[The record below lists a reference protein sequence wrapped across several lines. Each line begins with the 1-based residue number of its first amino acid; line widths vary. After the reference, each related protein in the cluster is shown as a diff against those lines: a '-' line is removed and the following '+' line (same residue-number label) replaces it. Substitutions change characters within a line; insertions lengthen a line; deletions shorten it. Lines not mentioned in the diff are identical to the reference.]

1 MPGNTI
7 AIVLPDMHIGGAERV
22 ALRLMRSF
30 LEAGERVHLVLMQE
44 RGELLADV
52 PADVQ
57 IIDLA
62 APRIRHSIR
71 PLADYLR
78 TYRPDAMQ
86 ARMWPLTVAA
96 IIAKQIAGS
105 KTRLVVSDHTVL
117 SRQYPAGSVAGMFL
131 RLSTRLLYRRADA
144 RLAVADLVADDLARL
159 SGIGRECFEVVN
171 NPVDTPPTDLQPT
184 AEVEALW
191 GTAAERL
198 ITVGTLGPAKNHR
211 LLIRSFAR
219 LLRRRPD
226 AKLMLVGNGPL
237 EDELKALSHE
247 LNLSDRVIFAG
258 FAADPWPYYA
268 SADLF
273 ILSSDREGYPNVLV
287 EAMLSGTTVVSTD
300 CGSGPRQIIDD
311 GRCGQLV
318 PVGDEAALADAMEE
332 ALRAPTSVDVL
343 LDRAAQL
350 SSGAAARR
358 YLELLLGPSD
368 V

>member
-1 MPGNTI
+1 
-7 AIVLPDMHIGGAERV
+7 
-22 ALRLMRSF
+22 
-30 LEAGERVHLVLMQE
+30 
-44 RGELLADV
+44 
-52 PADVQ
+52 
-57 IIDLA
+57 
-62 APRIRHSIR
+62 
-71 PLADYLR
+71 
-78 TYRPDAMQ
+78 
-86 ARMWPLTVAA
+86 
-96 IIAKQIAGS
+96 
-105 KTRLVVSDHTVL
+105 
-117 SRQYPAGSVAGMFL
+117 
-131 RLSTRLLYRRADA
+131 
-144 RLAVADLVADDLARL
+144 
-159 SGIGRECFEVVN
+159 
-171 NPVDTPPTDLQPT
+171 
-184 AEVEALW
+184 
-191 GTAAERL
+191 
-198 ITVGTLGPAKNHR
+198 
-211 LLIRSFAR
+211 
-219 LLRRRPD
+219 
-226 AKLMLVGNGPL
+226 MLVGNGPL

-343 LDRAAQL
+343 LDRTAQL